1 MTDKELLKKMVKAVT
16 TRNIS
21 YLKNEADLEVIK
33 VTHTLQSLKWLKLR
47 DLTSLVGIGGALG
60 MYIAFSFE
68 KNVIRK
74 IFEVYTQELEV
85 EPEMESAYI
94 EETAG
99 DVVNVI
105 IGNALADLPDNVPSI
120 TLTPPIVM
128 SEAKRISRHK
138 DAYFYM
144 SVFLTEYGKM
154 SIMYIGPKDFFHDN
168 LEYKE

>member
-21 YLKNEADLEVIK
+21 YLRDEAGLEIK
-33 VTHTLQSLKWLKLR
+33 EVNHTLQSLKWLTLS

-60 MYIAFSFE
+60 MYVAFSFE
-68 KNVIRK
+68 KDVIKK
-74 IFEVYTQELEV
+74 IFEVYTQGLEV

-99 DVVNVI
+99 DVVNII
-105 IGNALADLPDNVPSI
+105 IGNALADLPDNVPAI
-120 TLTPPIVM
+120 TLTPPVVM

-154 SIMYIGPKDFFHDN
+154 SIMYIGPKQIFHEN
-168 LEYKE
+168 LDYK